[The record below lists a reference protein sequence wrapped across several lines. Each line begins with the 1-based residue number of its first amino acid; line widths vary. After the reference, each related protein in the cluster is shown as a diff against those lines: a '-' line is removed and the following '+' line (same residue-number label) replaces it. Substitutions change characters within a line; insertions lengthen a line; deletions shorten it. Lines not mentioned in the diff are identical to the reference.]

1 MTALDDAVDILAV
14 RHAAILAAY
23 GSGLTQSQQEAIARE
38 ALERL
43 SIDAAAATLEGAQV
57 PSVRL
62 VLDVAAWSWVERQTA
77 LLFDFSADGGNYRR
91 SQLAENATRMRRRAE
106 DAAGAAGLL
115 GFWPD
120 VEVTRLVGGDEV
132 TVCVSI

>member
-1 MTALDDAVDILAV
+1 MFSVSE
-14 RHAAILAAY
+14 LAAMTEEIGRSIGP
-23 GSGLTQSQQEAIARE
+23 GSGLGTSIVIARGQ
-38 ALERL
+38 
-43 SIDAAAATLEGAQV
+43 ATLPAQ
-57 PSVRL
+57 SVRL
-62 VLDVAAWSWVERQTA
+62 VLDVAAWSWVERQTG

-132 TVCVSI
+132 TVCVSL